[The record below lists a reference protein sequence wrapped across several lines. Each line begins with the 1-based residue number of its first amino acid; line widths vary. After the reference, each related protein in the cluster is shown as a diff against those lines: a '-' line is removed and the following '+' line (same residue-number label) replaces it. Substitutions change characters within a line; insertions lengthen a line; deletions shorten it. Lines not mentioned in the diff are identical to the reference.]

1 MLQDEDEVDQG
12 TMVRAGTG
20 DSGTIRAAGS
30 LAGTM
35 IHHQDTD
42 TMLGTLVINSDD
54 EDAGTMKSKNLQPPT
69 HTHELLMSSQLI
81 SQQHE
86 ADVGCVH
93 QGAQSEHGR
102 AKVFVSFFFISVNTL
117 QIRVS
122 S

>member
-35 IHHQDTD
+35 IHHEDTD

-54 EDAGTMKSKNLQPPT
+54 EDAGTMKRKNL
-69 HTHELLMSSQLI
+69 
-81 SQQHE
+81 
-86 ADVGCVH
+86 
-93 QGAQSEHGR
+93 
-102 AKVFVSFFFISVNTL
+102 
-117 QIRVS
+117 
-122 S
+122 